1 VTKRFESEV
10 ITKNDVA
17 DFDRFWN
24 SYDTKK
30 LIEISYLASDSSS
43 DNEVVANSITN
54 IFGLKNG
61 GIYRVQSKVNPLK
74 RQEVDDKVLEVE
86 TTLCLLDKLRETYPD
101 IHSHNNLKL
110 WKGKVT
116 HREYDSFL
124 HGAVSGPTV
133 GFLLE
138 SKYSLHP
145 SDIGK
150 ILERAAELE
159 SFFNSK
165 SVFDKC
171 TVGGYTKDAFQDLPV
186 TDGVAHFY
194 GVKKVVPVIASAN
207 FEAGLLNQ
215 CKERGIITVS
225 QSGFRYVMR
234 NLKKVAKHLVL

>member
-1 VTKRFESEV
+1 
-10 ITKNDVA
+10 
-17 DFDRFWN
+17 
-24 SYDTKK
+24 
-30 LIEISYLASDSSS
+30 LIEISYEETDSSHVN
-43 DNEVVANSITN
+43 DAVVNNVTN
-54 IFGLKNG
+54 IFNLKDGGL
-61 GIYRVQSKVNPLK
+61 YRIQSKVNPLK

-110 WKGKVT
+110 WKGKHT

-124 HGAVSGPTV
+124 HGAVSGPTI

-171 TVGGYTKDAFQDLPV
+171 TVGGYSENRFQDFPV
-186 TDGVAHFY
+186 TGGVEHFH

-207 FEAGLLNQ
+207 FEAGLLNH

-225 QSGFRYVMR
+225 PSGFRYVMR
-234 NLKKVAKHLVL
+234 NLKKVAKHLV